1 VSDDDRD
8 ARRRRLWIILAI
20 AAAAVIAAVTVSI
33 VGSRRVDSDV
43 AELRERAQS
52 TTIDPSTI
60 AFESYGAADNTV
72 ADNTVADVL
81 GVDPTSLVLRQDP
94 ANQWCVTVEISHIA
108 SSQAVNFSV
117 DDDGVLSEVNDC

>member
-1 VSDDDRD
+1 MSDDDRD

-20 AAAAVIAAVTVSI
+20 AAAAVTAAVTVSI

-52 TTIDPSTI
+52 TTMGPSTI
-60 AFESYGAADNTV
+60 AFESYDGV
-72 ADNTVADVL
+72 DNTVADVL

-94 ANQWCVTVEISHIA
+94 AKQWCVTVEISHLA

-117 DDDGVLSEVNDC
+117 DDDGVLSRVNDC

>member
-1 VSDDDRD
+1 MSDDDRD

-72 ADNTVADVL
+72 ADVL

-94 ANQWCVTVEISHIA
+94 ANQWCVTVEISHLA

-117 DDDGVLSEVNDC
+117 DDDGVLSEVDDC